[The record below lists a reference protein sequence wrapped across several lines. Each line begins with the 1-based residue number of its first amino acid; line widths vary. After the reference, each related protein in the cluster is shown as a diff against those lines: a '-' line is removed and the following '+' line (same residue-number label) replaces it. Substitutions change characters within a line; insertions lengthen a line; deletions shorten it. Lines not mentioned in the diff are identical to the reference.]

1 MGKDWAAVAAA
12 INTRLA
18 ELDMTQRELSDR
30 SGVAVFTLR
39 QIQNPDSYEPKR
51 RSARTLAAISRALR
65 LPEDRLSRIAEG
77 DGPAEV
83 DATSDHEIVDLRRE
97 VAELRERVT
106 RLEARDDNR

>member
-12 INTRLA
+12 INTRLD
-18 ELDMTQRELSDR
+18 ELEMTQRELAER
-30 SGVAVFTLR
+30 SSVGVSTLR
-39 QIQNPDSYEPKR
+39 QLQNPTVYEPKR

-77 DGPAEV
+77 DGPTEV
-83 DATSDHEIVDLRRE
+83 DVSSDHEIADLRRE